1 MMIEKKERK
10 DIKMDEVYIR
20 TQDMAKFIK
29 EDYFDNRDFVTLEDF
44 YRAFEQLS
52 DDYDRLKE
60 EFEDFKEN
68 VEENYKY
75 TPQT

>member
-1 MMIEKKERK
+1 
-10 DIKMDEVYIR
+10 MDEVYIR
-20 TQDMAKFIK
+20 TQDMARWVA
-29 EDYFDNRDFVTLEDF
+29 ERYFDNRDFVTLEDF

-52 DDYDRLKE
+52 DDYDRLRE
-60 EFEDFKEN
+60 EFEDFKAE